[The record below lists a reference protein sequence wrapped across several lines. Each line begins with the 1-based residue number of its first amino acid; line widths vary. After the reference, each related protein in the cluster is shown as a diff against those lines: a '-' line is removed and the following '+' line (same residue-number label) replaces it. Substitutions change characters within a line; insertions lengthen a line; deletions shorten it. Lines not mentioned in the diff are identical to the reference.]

1 MANPT
6 DNEQMDGVGQEDAA
20 RPWMLSLAFKDRNSL
35 ASAYMPFIKGG
46 GLFIPTTKSY
56 ELGESVFVLLTL
68 TDEAQKFP
76 LTGKVVWV
84 TPPQA
89 QQGRP
94 PGIGVQLPQD
104 DEGLKI
110 KVAIEQI
117 IDNIQASM
125 KKTHTL

>member
-1 MANPT
+1 MVNMSK
-6 DNEQMDGVGQEDAA
+6 DKVSEQNMDDGQS
-20 RPWMLSLAFKDRNSL
+20 RPWMLSLAFKDRGSL

-46 GLFIPTTKSY
+46 GLFIPTSKSY

-68 TDEAQKFP
+68 EETAQKFP

-84 TPPQA
+84 SPPQA
-89 QQGRP
+89 QQTRP
-94 PGIGVQLPQD
+94 VGVGVQFPQD
-104 DEGLKI
+104 EEGLKI

-117 IDNIQASM
+117 IDNIQSSL